1 MLSVEDGFIIAK
13 INLVFLVLTWLVG
26 SKFNSLKI
34 SEMLF
39 LVPLMLGAFAG
50 RFISEN
56 SDFYTFYLYLAAN
69 NLLIVTIA
77 LFLHVWFRRNHEKVV
92 LFLYGLILT
101 KFISHMVL
109 YRVRTQIYTSDE
121 PIMWLINLQ
130 SVLVISCDLI
140 IFLVIGFR
148 LFKWK
153 LYSIRFS

>member
-1 MLSVEDGFIIAK
+1 MLSVEDGFIITK
-13 INLVFLVLTWLVG
+13 INLVFLVLIWLVG
-26 SKFNSLKI
+26 AKLNSLRN

-39 LVPLMLGAFAG
+39 LAPLLLGAFVG

-56 SDFYTFYLYLAAN
+56 SGFYTFYLYFAAN

-92 LFLYGLILT
+92 FLLYGLLLT
-101 KFISHMVL
+101 KFISHMIL

-121 PIMWLINLQ
+121 PIMWLINFQ
-130 SVLVISCDLI
+130 SMLVVSFDLIVLLVLV
-140 IFLVIGFR
+140 FR
-148 LFKWK
+148 LFKWN